1 MSLQV
6 DIHDK
11 FIMNCTSQIRQSADL
26 LSLSGTENGTIE
38 NKSETPRGRLQE
50 EAKKTVRCLTV
61 LKEYVAEC
69 DDDHA
74 EERAILPHGRFVF
87 SRLKQFIFRLIC
99 RDKKSWLVQWWKH
112 LPSALSPNF
121 FLWSHSHVRVTFV
134 GYLISKGFSPG
145 TLEFPKYLI

>member
-26 LSLSGTENGTIE
+26 LSLKGTENSTIE
-38 NKSETPRGRLQE
+38 SKSETPRGKLQE

-87 SRLKQFIFRLIC
+87 SRLKQFILTLIFRE
-99 RDKKSWLVQWWKH
+99 KKIMAGAVVEAFA
-112 LPSALSPNF
+112 LPIASKVF
-121 FLWSHSHVRVTFV
+121 FLDSLS
-134 GYLISKGFSPG
+134 Y
-145 TLEFPKYLI
+145 ED

>member
-26 LSLSGTENGTIE
+26 LSLKGTENGTIE
-38 NKSETPRGRLQE
+38 NKSETPRGKLQE

-87 SRLKQFIFRLIC
+87 SRLKQFIFRLII
-99 RDKKSWLVQWWKH
+99 RDKKNGGWCSCG
-112 LPSALSPNF
+112 SINFALRI
-121 FLWSHSHVRVTFV
+121 V
-134 GYLISKGFSPG
+134 SKVFSVVS
-145 TLEFPKYLI
+145 LSCKD

>member
-1 MSLQV
+1 
-6 DIHDK
+6 
-11 FIMNCTSQIRQSADL
+11 MNCTSQIRQSADL

-112 LPSALSPNF
+112 LPSALSPKF
-121 FLWSHSHVRVTFV
+121 FSVVSLSCENYVCWLSYILRVLSWYSRVSQVFD
-134 GYLISKGFSPG
+134 LQSSI
-145 TLEFPKYLI
+145 

>member
-87 SRLKQFIFRLIC
+87 SRLKQFIFRLIY
-99 RDKKSWLVQWWKH
+99 RDKKIVAGGSICLCIVSKVFSVVSFSCENYACWL
-112 LPSALSPNF
+112 S
-121 FLWSHSHVRVTFV
+121 
-134 GYLISKGFSPG
+134 YI
-145 TLEFPKYLI
+145 

>member
-26 LSLSGTENGTIE
+26 LSLGGTENGTIE
-38 NKSETPRGRLQE
+38 NKSETPRLQE

-99 RDKKSWLVQWWKH
+99 RDKNIVSGALVEAFALCIVSKVFSVVSLSCENYVCWL
-112 LPSALSPNF
+112 S
-121 FLWSHSHVRVTFV
+121 
-134 GYLISKGFSPG
+134 YI
-145 TLEFPKYLI
+145 

>member
-99 RDKKSWLVQWWKH
+99 RDKKIVAGAVVEAFALCIVSKVFSVVSLSCEDYVCWL
-112 LPSALSPNF
+112 S
-121 FLWSHSHVRVTFV
+121 
-134 GYLISKGFSPG
+134 YI
-145 TLEFPKYLI
+145 

>member
-99 RDKKSWLVQWWKH
+99 RDKKIVAGAVVEAF
-112 LPSALSPNF
+112 ALCIVSKVFSVVSLSCEN
-121 FLWSHSHVRVTFV
+121 
-134 GYLISKGFSPG
+134 YLISKGFSPG

>member
-38 NKSETPRGRLQE
+38 NKSETPQGKLQE

-99 RDKKSWLVQWWKH
+99 RDKKIVAGAVVEAFALCIVSKVFSLV
-112 LPSALSPNF
+112 SLSCEDYI
-121 FLWSHSHVRVTFV
+121 LLVIL
-134 GYLISKGFSPG
+134 YLKGFSPG
-145 TLEFPKYLI
+145 TLVSQVFD